1 MLTLW
6 GCFLAIILS
15 YNISLLPLSFLLPCD
30 EMYTSFELARQDL
43 ETDYE
48 NLGRNKRILMYQLN
62 VSIKLLMLMCTFQ
75 MGGSCH
81 LINLPYDSR
90 LWVAGGNDNGPN

>member
-1 MLTLW
+1 MCLLRKIPLNLW

-15 YNISLLPLSFLLPCD
+15 HNSSLLPLSFLLPRD
-30 EMYTSFELARQDL
+30 EIYTSFELARQDL

-48 NLGRNKRILMYQLN
+48 NLGYNKRILMYQLN
-62 VSIKLLMLMCTFQ
+62 FSNTLLMLMHTFE

-81 LINLPYDSR
+81 IINLPLDSR
-90 LWVAGGNDNGPN
+90 LGVV